1 MTPAVPSRLRVGFP
15 GGIVLGALVLASA
28 GAGLDGQR
36 APADPGPLLRVT
48 HVRAGVYLITG
59 AGGNVVAQTGND
71 GVLLVDAGLASA
83 SPDVLAAVRGL
94 TTGPI
99 RYIVN
104 TGPDLDHVGGNE
116 TLRAS
121 GATFTGGNATAVGG
135 VDVGAAVVAHENL
148 LHRVS
153 GSRGAQVLPAGGWPT
168 ETFFVPAYDLF
179 FNGEPV
185 ELVHPRSAGSD
196 SDVLVHFRRAD
207 VLVTGDIYRM
217 DSYPAI
223 DLAAGG
229 SIDGVIGSL
238 NLVLEITVPEILQE
252 GGTLVLPG
260 HGRISDES
268 EVVWYRDMVTII
280 RDRVAARMAEGLTLQ
295 QIQSSRPGLDYDWR
309 WGSGPVSPDEFVE
322 SIYRSLGPDSP

>member
-1 MTPAVPSRLRVGFP
+1 MPEAVSRSSVGFAR
-15 GGIVLGALVLASA
+15 GIVLGAIVLA
-28 GAGLDGQR
+28 GAGVGLHGQQQ
-36 APADPGPLLRVT
+36 AADPGPLRVT

-59 AGGNVVAQTGND
+59 AGGNVVAQTGDD
-71 GVLLVDAGLASA
+71 GVLLVDAGRAAASA
-83 SPDVLAAVRGL
+83 DVLAAVRRL
-94 TTGPI
+94 TAGPI

-116 TLRAS
+116 TLRVS
-121 GATFTGGNATAVGG
+121 GATFTGGNATAVAG
-135 VDVGAAVVAHENL
+135 VDIGAAVVAHENL

-153 GSRGAQVLPAGGWPT
+153 GSTGAQVLPVGGWPT
-168 ETFFVPAYDLF
+168 ETFFVPAHDLF
-179 FNGEPV
+179 LNGEPV
-185 ELVHPRSAGSD
+185 EIFHPPSAGSD
-196 SDVLVHFRRAD
+196 SDVMVHFRRAD
-207 VLVTGDIYRM
+207 VLATGDVYRM

-229 SIDGVIGSL
+229 SIGGVVDAL
-238 NLVLEITVPEILQE
+238 NLVLAITVPEILQE

-280 RDRVAARMAEGLTLQ
+280 RDRVAARMAEGLTLR

-322 SIYRSLGPDSP
+322 TIYRSLRPDGP